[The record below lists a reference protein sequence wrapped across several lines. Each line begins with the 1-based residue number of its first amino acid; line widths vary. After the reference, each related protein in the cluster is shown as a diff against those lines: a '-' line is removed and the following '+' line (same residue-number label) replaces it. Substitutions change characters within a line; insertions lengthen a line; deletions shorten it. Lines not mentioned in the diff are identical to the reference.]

1 MNRPT
6 RWRLPS
12 DTRVPGGAMSS
23 GGVSRLTVA
32 LGLAALA
39 LSVVTL
45 IGLPTPLQTVAATA
59 VLVLLPGQALVRLTK
74 VSDLALGALLVLA
87 LGLAALTAVSTAM
100 FYLAVWSWQACVVTM
115 GLITVLACTARARQE
130 ATS

>member
-1 MNRPT
+1 M
-6 RWRLPS
+6 
-12 DTRVPGGAMSS
+12 S
-23 GGVSRLTVA
+23 GGVSRPTVA

-39 LSVVTL
+39 LSLVTL

-59 VLVLLPGQALVRLTK
+59 VLVLLPGQALARLTQ
-74 VSDLALGALLVLA
+74 VTDPALGALLALA

-100 FYLAVWSWQACVVTM
+100 FYLAVWSWQACVLTM
-115 GLITVLACTARARQE
+115 GVITVLACTARARQE

>member
-1 MNRPT
+1 
-6 RWRLPS
+6 
-12 DTRVPGGAMSS
+12 MSS

-59 VLVLLPGQALVRLTK
+59 VLVLLPGQALVRLTQ
-74 VSDLALGALLVLA
+74 VTDFALGALLVLA
-87 LGLAALTAVSTAM
+87 LGLAALTAVSTTM

-115 GLITVLACTARARQE
+115 GVITVLACTARARQE

>member
-1 MNRPT
+1 M
-6 RWRLPS
+6 
-12 DTRVPGGAMSS
+12 S
-23 GGVSRLTVA
+23 GGVSRFTVA
-32 LGLAALA
+32 VGLAAVA

-45 IGLPTPLQTVAATA
+45 IGLPTPLQAIAATA
-59 VLVLLPGQALVRLTK
+59 VLILLPGQALARLTQ

-87 LGLAALTAVSTAM
+87 LGLATLTAVSTAM

-115 GLITVLACTARARQE
+115 AVITVLACTARARKE